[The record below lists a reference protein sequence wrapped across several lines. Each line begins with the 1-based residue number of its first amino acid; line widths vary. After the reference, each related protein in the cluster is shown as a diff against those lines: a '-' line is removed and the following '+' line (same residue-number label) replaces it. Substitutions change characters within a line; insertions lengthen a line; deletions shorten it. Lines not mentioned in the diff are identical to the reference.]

1 MTTSSHSIVVARS
14 LNRLMVVED
23 IRLYGEHW
31 SSNARTRID
40 APFSLISTTAI
51 GNTEMVRVLTNAS
64 AVGRD
69 SPGSST
75 FFDPREN
82 ELLYRA
88 TALENEL
95 SFSGISLL
103 KECKREWWLFWQKRH
118 LSSLMQVFCEC
129 WCAKQFLQ

>member
-1 MTTSSHSIVVARS
+1 
-14 LNRLMVVED
+14 
-23 IRLYGEHW
+23 
-31 SSNARTRID
+31 
-40 APFSLISTTAI
+40 
-51 GNTEMVRVLTNAS
+51 MVRVLTNAS

-95 SFSGISLL
+95 SFSGISLIEDCR
-103 KECKREWWLFWQKRH
+103 KEWWLFGRNDICYH
-118 LSSLMQVFCEC
+118 RRRSSANVGVPINSYSSG
-129 WCAKQFLQ
+129 LQ